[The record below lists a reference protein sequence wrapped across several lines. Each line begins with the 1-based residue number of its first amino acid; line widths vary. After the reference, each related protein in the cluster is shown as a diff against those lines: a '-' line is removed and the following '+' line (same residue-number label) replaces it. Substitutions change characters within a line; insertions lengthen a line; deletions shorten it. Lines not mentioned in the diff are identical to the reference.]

1 MSARSFSPLLVRR
14 SAPRPATSAAPKE
27 AAARK
32 PAATPVGLPRF
43 AATPA
48 AVGRRD
54 DRWEAEAR
62 QVATLAASCVPVAG
76 PAASR
81 RAPVS
86 APAPTRR
93 RPPAASHGARQ
104 RPPRRGR
111 PESPARLIPPA
122 TGPPAEAVS
131 LRPEVASLSAELRSA
146 TSSPT
151 QPLPAA
157 VRSRLEAWFG
167 FDLSWVV
174 LHTGPLADAA
184 ALRLQARAF
193 TIGSHVFLR
202 ADQNPQD
209 IALLAHEVTHAVQ
222 QSALLPAAPPRGP
235 PLSVSSAPTGLI
247 QRESDS
253 WVPEFVSDAASA
265 VGGAVEHGFWYA
277 VDTFA
282 PREIAQLLHEIRD
295 VGFWGLLKNRLTRAL
310 DFVFAALRRQGG
322 TPARIAET
330 FAALIGA
337 AKPILAA
344 LAAGDCEPLLQA
356 VRDLG
361 ATLGRMAGEAWEEIT
376 TFLEPIG
383 AWLADTWRTFG
394 APVVTFLTDF
404 ASDTWD
410 WIKGLGERLWDLSR
424 PVRDVYSGAWTE
436 IKNLLG
442 FGSGGDEDG
451 SAGLTGFITTKA
463 GEVWD
468 EVKTELQPVLE
479 PIQRAKD
486 AIAAFLPL
494 AAIQRLRESIEA
506 WVERATALADNMDAP
521 DDVAENQDLLRD
533 VILPGVRRLIGS
545 LRERFAAA
553 GTWAAEAVGQFAGDV
568 SGCVASLAEHALLAP
583 FAGPLTWLSEAAT
596 AFGAWATDQVGT
608 LFAYADLALVTLDQW
623 LEPLFALLQRLVAAL
638 GDLMGRLGDVVLG
651 PLLLVP
657 RCIRDPIKDFI
668 VTRILSQIPVFS
680 QLVALPDLW
689 ARVEPAFRAIVVRVF
704 RDGDLFGAAWAF
716 FRTVLELLDVP
727 PTLVTNLIRNAAKAI
742 RDILRDPLSFLRN
755 LLSALKTGLLQ
766 FVDNIGRHLL
776 RGAVD
781 WLLSGVRDAGVR
793 LPDPFALTL
802 GNVLDLVLQVL
813 AITKEKV
820 LQRID
825 KLMGPKVG
833 KRVRQVLAAGGKVLD
848 WLHTLATEGPA
859 GLWRHLRADLAN
871 LWDKLLGFVID
882 YLVGK
887 IVQQATIWVTKTLAS
902 GGLSVILD
910 AIKAVYDALQ
920 VIAQYLRQLLE
931 VVNSVCTGIIDL
943 AKGAIARAADLV
955 EDAAGRL
962 VPMMLAF
969 LARTLGLGD
978 LPVVVGEGIQRIRQT
993 VENGIDAL
1001 IKRTIKAVDWLKE
1014 QGRAALDAV
1023 RDWWR
1028 QRLGFTNADGEAHTL
1043 SFRGEESAAVLTV
1056 ESTPRPLVTYLADYE
1071 VEKKPDAA
1079 EKEVIRQIRGKVT
1092 QIENLKSRHGA
1103 RDRSSFSAEDGE
1115 QIRLLFVA
1123 IAELLG
1129 RLRGEGKPPATAV
1142 AWNAPDEDGVT
1153 MRAEPLSLNPG
1164 PFAGSQPVEESKLW
1178 RLTTARFP
1186 GKYVR
1191 GHLLN
1196 HHVHGP
1202 GTRRNLTPITIGANN
1217 RMERLAESQVKKAV
1231 LDEKKT
1237 LRFVVSVASFHS
1249 TVPGLPA
1256 AVRLPAQLQLRA
1268 EEISRQ
1274 GNTWATGRTVV
1285 SETVASPLP
1294 A

>member
-1 MSARSFSPLLVRR
+1 MAPLTVR
-14 SAPRPATSAAPKE
+14 PRVAAP
-27 AAARK
+27 A
-32 PAATPVGLPRF
+32 VGVPRF
-43 AATPA
+43 AAAPA
-48 AVGRRD
+48 AVSRSSDRWEGEARAVAALAASRPAAPVTAPPTHATAAPRSRSMHRRPGPVRTGRRD
-54 DRWEAEAR
+54 
-62 QVATLAASCVPVAG
+62 
-76 PAASR
+76 
-81 RAPVS
+81 AP
-86 APAPTRR
+86 RD
-93 RPPAASHGARQ
+93 
-104 RPPRRGR
+104 GR
-111 PESPARLIPPA
+111 PVRPARVIPPA
-122 TGPPAEAVS
+122 TGPPAGLVP
-131 LRPEVASLSAELRSA
+131 LRPEVAALSAVLHSE
-146 TSSPT
+146 TSDSP
-151 QPLPAA
+151 QRLPLP
-157 VRSRLEAWFG
+157 VRTRLESLFG
-167 FDLSWVV
+167 FDLRWVA
-174 LHTGPLADAA
+174 LHTGPVANAA

-193 TIGSHVFLR
+193 TVGRHIFLR
-202 ADQNPQD
+202 AGESPQD
-209 IALLAHEVTHAVQ
+209 VALLAHEVTHAVQ
-222 QSALLPAAPPRGP
+222 QSALLPTAPTRGP
-235 PLSVSSAPTGLI
+235 PLSLSPAPAGMI
-247 QRESDS
+247 QRESDDDS
-253 WVPEFVSDAASA
+253 WVPDFVSDAASA

-277 VDTFA
+277 VDTLA
-282 PREIAQLLHEIRD
+282 PREVAALLHEVRD
-295 VGFWGLLKNRLTRAL
+295 VGFWGMLKNKLTSAL
-310 DFVFAALRRQGG
+310 DFVFAALRQQGG

-330 FAALIGA
+330 FAALLGA

-361 ATLGRMAGEAWEEIT
+361 ATLGQMAGDAWEEIT
-376 TFLEPIG
+376 TFLEPVG
-383 AWLADTWRTFG
+383 VWLADTWRTFG
-394 APVVTFLTDF
+394 APVVTFLTNF

-410 WIKGLGERLWDLSR
+410 WIQGLGERLWDLSE
-424 PVRDVYSGAWTE
+424 PVRDFYSGAWTE

-442 FGSGGDEDG
+442 FGSGADEDG
-451 SAGLTGFITTKA
+451 SAGLTGFITVKA

-486 AIAAFLPL
+486 AIASFLPL
-494 AAIQRLRESIEA
+494 AAIQRLRDSVEA
-506 WVERATALADNMDAP
+506 WVEQATTLADNMDEP

-533 VILPGVRRLIGS
+533 VILPGVRRMIGD
-545 LRERFAAA
+545 LRGHIAAA
-553 GTWAAEAVGQFAGDV
+553 GTWATEAVGQLTGEVGGFV
-568 SGCVASLAEHALLAP
+568 TSLADHTLLAP
-583 FAGPLTWLSEAAT
+583 FAGPLNWLSEAVT
-596 AFGAWATDQVGT
+596 DFGAWATDKVGV
-608 LFAYADLALVTLDQW
+608 LFAYADLALITLDHW
-623 LEPLFALLQRLVAAL
+623 LEPIFALLQRLVAAL

-657 RCIRDPIKDFI
+657 RCIRDAIQDFI

-689 ARVEPAFRAIVVRVF
+689 ARVEPAFRAIIVRVF

-716 FRTVLELLDVP
+716 FRKVLELLDVP
-727 PTLVTNLIRNAAKAI
+727 PALLTNLIRNAAKAI
-742 RDILRDPLSFLRN
+742 RDILRDPLRFLRN
-755 LLSALKTGLLQ
+755 LLSAMKAGLLQ
-766 FVDNIGRHLL
+766 FVKNIGRHLL

-825 KLMGPKVG
+825 ALMGPKVG
-833 KRVRQVLAAGGKVLD
+833 KRVRQVLAAGGKVLS
-848 WLHTLATEGPA
+848 WLHTLITEGPA
-859 GLWRHLRADLAN
+859 GLWRHLRADLSS

-887 IVQQATIWVTKTLAS
+887 IVQQATIWIAKTLAS

-931 VVNSVCTGIIDL
+931 VVNSVCSGVIDI
-943 AKGAIARAADLV
+943 AKGVIARAADLV
-955 EDAAGRL
+955 EDAASRL
-962 VPMMLAF
+962 VPVMLAF
-969 LARTLGLGD
+969 LARTLGIGD
-978 LPVVVGEGIQRIRQT
+978 LPVVIGEGIQRVRQT
-993 VENGIDAL
+993 VENAIDAL

-1023 RDWWR
+1023 REWWR

-1043 SFRGEESAAVLTV
+1043 SFRGDESAAVLTV

-1071 VEKKPDAA
+1071 TAKQPDAT
-1079 EKEVIRQIRGKVT
+1079 EKEVIRQIRTKVT
-1092 QIENLKSRHGA
+1092 KIENLKSRQGT
-1103 RDRSSFSAEDGE
+1103 RDRSSFNAEDGE
-1115 QIRLLFVA
+1115 KIRQLFTEL
-1123 IAELLG
+1123 AELLG
-1129 RLRGEGKPPATAV
+1129 RLRGEGKPPATV
-1142 AWNAPDEDGVT
+1142 VSWSAPEEDGVS

-1164 PFAGSQPVEESKLW
+1164 PYAGSQPGEESKLW
-1178 RLTTARFP
+1178 RLTSTRFP

-1237 LRFVVSVASFHS
+1237 LRFVVTVTSFHS
-1249 TVPGLPA
+1249 SVPGLPA
-1256 AVRLPAQLQLRA
+1256 SARLPAQLQLRA
-1268 EEISRQ
+1268 DEIKRK
-1274 GNTWATGRTVV
+1274 GNAWETGRTVV
-1285 SETVASPLP
+1285 SEPIASPLP
-1294 A
+1294 N